1 MRNISAFE
9 TPTLSSVDNAL
20 RLLKYMGER
29 RVLRITEAS
38 AELGVGSST
47 AHRLLSSLKNHGFVV
62 QDKPNG
68 PYRPGPSLT
77 EVAVSAIG
85 GFDIRRASRAV
96 LEDLRDEMRETV
108 SLLMLEARDVR
119 FVDCF
124 ESPRSVRVGSRTGL
138 VLPAHCTAGGK
149 AILAAL
155 APAEFDRRY
164 AEHELE
170 VRTTSSIKNQQD
182 LIDEIEIVRE
192 RGYAV
197 NFGEGEDGI
206 SAVSVAIQDLTG
218 APLFSIAVAVPSSR
232 LTSLDDAASL
242 VPQLEKARSAIT
254 DLITEAA

>member
-1 MRNISAFE
+1 MRTILAYE

-20 RLLKYMGER
+20 RLLKHLGEH

-38 AELGVGSST
+38 AELGVGRST
-47 AHRLLSSLKNHGFVV
+47 AHRLLSSLKSHGFVV

-68 PYRPGPSLT
+68 PYRPGPALT
-77 EVAVSAIG
+77 EIAVSAIG

-155 APAEFDRRY
+155 APAEFERRY

-170 VRTTSSIKNQQD
+170 VRTSSSIKNQQD
-182 LIDEIEIVRE
+182 LIDEIEVVRE
-192 RGYAV
+192 CGYAV

-206 SAVSVAIQDLTG
+206 GAVAIAIQDLIG

-232 LTSLDDAASL
+232 LTSLDDAAAL
-242 VPQLEKARSAIT
+242 VPQLEKARSAIAGLLT
-254 DLITEAA
+254 PAA